1 MPPCNAGEIDAV
13 EEKSSQIAVSKSRH
27 VASRRGVYARRK
39 PAMATAAK
47 LREPMALPNDESAA
61 PVPVGVPAGPVAETG
76 VEATGAV
83 VVGATVARVL
93 LA

>member
-1 MPPCNAGEIDAV
+1 MPPCNAGEGDAV
-13 EEKSSQIAVSKSRH
+13 GAKSSQAAVSKSRH
-27 VASRRGVYARRK
+27 VASRRLCEKETGQGDGREAQRAHGVA
-39 PAMATAAK
+39 
-47 LREPMALPNDESAA
+47 EGGVAA
-61 PVPVGVPAGPVAETG
+61 PVPVGVPAEPVAETG